1 MADEVTP
8 KLPEPGHIVG
18 GKYEVVRPIGKG
30 GMGVVFEAVHVR
42 LQQRVA
48 IKMLFPHA
56 RDAPGAI
63 ERFEREARAA
73 GQLRSPNVA
82 RVLDVETAEGELPFI
97 VMEFLEGN
105 DLDDEI
111 AGAGR
116 LPVEDSVDYIL
127 QACCAMREAHHLGIV
142 HRDLK
147 PANLFL
153 CRTADGPLIK
163 VLDFGISKI
172 TSEIDGRLTGPLQ
185 TMGSPV
191 YMSPEQLRGLRDV
204 DARAD
209 LWALGV
215 TLFELIAGRP
225 PYVGTVTSTIAAI
238 LSDAPPTPSSLR
250 RGVPVGLDDVV
261 LRALAKKPGE
271 RYQDAEG
278 FAEALVPYASAD
290 GVKRLRASMAA
301 PLDAPG
307 SRRLTPLSVA
317 ATTGDRSAPT
327 ALARRDSRHPA
338 TNTAQSW
345 STSPHGLGMAPRRR
359 LLLAVGVGVVAG
371 TIAAA
376 FMLVGRG
383 KTPPAPDP
391 AAASIATADTAAPSG
406 DTPKPPS
413 LPPSGDTPKP
423 LVTPVEPE
431 VVASPEDLPWTAVA
445 PQNASKTD
453 WRLVNP
459 PAPGATADTPA
470 ASSHVAPARKPA
482 WTPPRHAPGTTPA
495 PAPANPM
502 HL

>member
-1 MADEVTP
+1 MAEDVTP
-8 KLPEPGHIVG
+8 KLPQPGDIIG

-30 GMGVVFEAVHVR
+30 GMGVVFEAVHTR

-63 ERFEREARAA
+63 ARFEREARAA

-82 RVLDVETAEGELPFI
+82 RVLDVETADGELPFI

-116 LPVEDSVDYIL
+116 LPVEDAVDYIL
-127 QACCAMREAHHLGIV
+127 QACAAMREAHFLGIV

-153 CRTADGPLIK
+153 CRTAEGPLIK

-238 LSDAPPTPSSLR
+238 LSDPAPKPSSLR
-250 RGVPVGLDDVV
+250 RDIPVGLDDVV
-261 LRALAKKPGE
+261 LRSLAKKPSD
-271 RYQDAEG
+271 RYQDAET
-278 FAEALVPYASAD
+278 FAEALVPYASTE
-290 GVKRLRASMAA
+290 GVKRLRASFAA
-301 PLDAPG
+301 PLEPLAN
-307 SRRLTPLSVA
+307 RRLTPLST

-327 ALARRDSRHPA
+327 ALAMRDPKPYPTS
-338 TNTAQSW
+338 TAQTW
-345 STSPHGLGMAPRRR
+345 STSPLALGLVPRRR

-371 TIAAA
+371 TVAAMFLLLSSGPTA
-376 FMLVGRG
+376 RTEPSAASLEVPEPPPG
-383 KTPPAPDP
+383 TATPAPVATEPPPPPPGAAPGSSAVGTVHANTEPWKVIDPAATAATVAPTDPAATDP
-391 AAASIATADTAAPSG
+391 AAAGSSHAAPKRP
-406 DTPKPPS
+406 T
-413 LPPSGDTPKP
+413 L
-423 LVTPVEPE
+423 
-431 VVASPEDLPWTAVA
+431 
-445 PQNASKTD
+445 
-453 WRLVNP
+453 
-459 PAPGATADTPA
+459 PAPR
-470 ASSHVAPARKPA
+470 HV
-482 WTPPRHAPGTTPA
+482 PA
-495 PAPANPM
+495 PAPSPGKGNPN
-502 HL
+502 HI